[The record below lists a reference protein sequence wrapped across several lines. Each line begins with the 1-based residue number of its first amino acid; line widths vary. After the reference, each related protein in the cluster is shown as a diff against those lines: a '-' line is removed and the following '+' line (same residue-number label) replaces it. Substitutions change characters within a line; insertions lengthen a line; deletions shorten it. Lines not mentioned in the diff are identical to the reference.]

1 VLLCAVAALAGYD
14 RRSLLKHDRGREA
27 VEGGRQRVW
36 TLTMALRG
44 GDAVSE
50 PDNSSTT
57 EKMTSFSMIRKK
69 TPFQKH
75 REEEEAKKK
84 RADEEA
90 ARLYEEFVQSFKAD
104 DTPGG
109 KAFVRGGTINPSER
123 PKPDSESDPRGR
135 HVDLSYG
142 CTSNLVV
149 CVCDMKIHPFFQ
161 GCLAALY
168 LWFIQENLSFY
179 VQLRPVLTVSVYG

>member
-1 VLLCAVAALAGYD
+1 
-14 RRSLLKHDRGREA
+14 
-27 VEGGRQRVW
+27 
-36 TLTMALRG
+36 
-44 GDAVSE
+44 
-50 PDNSSTT
+50 
-57 EKMTSFSMIRKK
+57 
-69 TPFQKH
+69 
-75 REEEEAKKK
+75 
-84 RADEEA
+84 
-90 ARLYEEFVQSFKAD
+90 VQSFKAD

-161 GCLAALY
+161 GCLAELY

>member
-1 VLLCAVAALAGYD
+1 MVSLVTSTEGTSLPLQLEELSALMGTCLE
-14 RRSLLKHDRGREA
+14 SGNFPL
-27 VEGGRQRVW
+27 W
-36 TLTMALRG
+36 
-44 GDAVSE
+44 
-50 PDNSSTT
+50 
-57 EKMTSFSMIRKK
+57 
-69 TPFQKH
+69 FQ
-75 REEEEAKKK
+75 

-179 VQLRPVLTVSVYG
+179 VQLRPVLTVSVYGWRWWSDTLWMTFPWLWPHSSI